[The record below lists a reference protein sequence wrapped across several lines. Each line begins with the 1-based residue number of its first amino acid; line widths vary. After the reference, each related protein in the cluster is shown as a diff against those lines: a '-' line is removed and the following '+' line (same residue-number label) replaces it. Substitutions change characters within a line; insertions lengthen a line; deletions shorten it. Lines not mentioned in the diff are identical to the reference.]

1 MKVHMTAVTTKLGPY
16 NRFVIWVQGCDLACP
31 GCIAYKTHDFNK
43 GIEITVEQLIK
54 MILSNDNI
62 EGITISGG
70 EPTYKAKELIEII
83 ERVKQI
89 RDLGIIM
96 YTGYT
101 LEELQQKNNQEV
113 IKLISLCDLVI
124 DGRYIAELD
133 NNLGLRGSTNQNVN
147 QITTRYKNFVET
159 VYKETARQIEI
170 QYNEKEIKII
180 GLPDKRSVNIF
191 KKWEVR

>member
-1 MKVHMTAVTTKLGPY
+1 
-16 NRFVIWVQGCDLACP
+16 
-31 GCIAYKTHDFNK
+31 
-43 GIEITVEQLIK
+43 
-54 MILSNDNI
+54 
-62 EGITISGG
+62 
-70 EPTYKAKELIEII
+70 
-83 ERVKQI
+83 
-89 RDLGIIM
+89 M

-124 DGRYIAELD
+124 DGRYIAELN

-180 GLPDKRSVNIF
+180 GLPDKRSINIF

>member
-1 MKVHMTAVTTKLGPY
+1 
-16 NRFVIWVQGCDLACP
+16 
-31 GCIAYKTHDFNK
+31 
-43 GIEITVEQLIK
+43 
-54 MILSNDNI
+54 
-62 EGITISGG
+62 
-70 EPTYKAKELIEII
+70 
-83 ERVKQI
+83 
-89 RDLGIIM
+89 M

-124 DGRYIAELD
+124 DGRYIAELN

>member
-1 MKVHMTAVTTKLGPY
+1 
-16 NRFVIWVQGCDLACP
+16 
-31 GCIAYKTHDFNK
+31 
-43 GIEITVEQLIK
+43 

-62 EGITISGG
+62 EGLTISGG

-124 DGRYIAELD
+124 DGRYIAELN

-180 GLPDKRSVNIF
+180 GLPDKRSINIF